1 MLTSTGNRPAAPRP
15 NGSRRGRPRLVAVAM
30 IAVLMLVAPLP
41 VRGAA
46 RPGSGGDGEAQSL
59 PTTSILLLV
68 TVVGGGGLA
77 AMHVSLLV
85 TRVEA
90 SLNREA
96 IAWMLSLCGLAML
109 AAQLF
114 HTRVPWLVT
123 APRLL
128 VCLTLALLAA
138 ALFVFPYASSMIG
151 IAGLIVAAGWS
162 SASLRLVTSFWISGP
177 TLPSGW
183 KLGLQHAAA
192 SIGQALAPLAI
203 ALADPGEQSLILIGI
218 GWMSILLLVALP
230 LVWRRRPGSTNATV

>member
-1 MLTSTGNRPAAPRP
+1 
-15 NGSRRGRPRLVAVAM
+15 
-30 IAVLMLVAPLP
+30 
-41 VRGAA
+41 
-46 RPGSGGDGEAQSL
+46 
-59 PTTSILLLV
+59 
-68 TVVGGGGLA
+68 
-77 AMHVSLLV
+77 
-85 TRVEA
+85 
-90 SLNREA
+90 
-96 IAWMLSLCGLAML
+96 ML

>member
-1 MLTSTGNRPAAPRP
+1 
-15 NGSRRGRPRLVAVAM
+15 V
-30 IAVLMLVAPLP
+30 
-41 VRGAA
+41 
-46 RPGSGGDGEAQSL
+46 
-59 PTTSILLLV
+59 
-68 TVVGGGGLA
+68 
-77 AMHVSLLV
+77 
-85 TRVEA
+85 
-90 SLNREA
+90 
-96 IAWMLSLCGLAML
+96 
-109 AAQLF
+109 
-114 HTRVPWLVT
+114 
-123 APRLL
+123 
-128 VCLTLALLAA
+128 
-138 ALFVFPYASSMIG
+138 